1 MLFRSGTTTVHVT
14 VEVSSSLLLLPEQ
27 KMTGRFGSSKV
38 GYFTTSLQRFGDAQ
52 QRTEKSHYITR
63 WRMEPRPADREAYL
77 RGELVEPAR
86 PIVFYIDRSTPHRW
100 RPYIKQG
107 IEEWQE
113 AFEQAGFKNAIVA
126 REITDSMIVDM
137 DDVNYSVLTYAASE
151 KKNAMGPSLLELR
164 DRKSVV

>member
-1 MLFRSGTTTVHVT
+1 MPTLSGYFAQSCAPPTTVSTNNIVAMSELTTRVVEGTTTVHVT
-14 VEVSSSLLLLPEQ
+14 VEVSSSLLLLPKQ
-27 KMTGRFGSSKV
+27 KMTGHFGSSKV
-38 GYFTTSLQRFGDAQ
+38 EYFTTSLQHFGDAQ

-63 WRMEPRPADREAYL
+63 WRMEPKPADRGAYL
-77 RGELVEPAR
+77 RGELVEPER

-113 AFEQAGFKNAIVA
+113 AF
-126 REITDSMIVDM
+126 DSV
-137 DDVNYSVLTYAASE
+137 
-151 KKNAMGPSLLELR
+151 